1 MSSVVE
7 LARSPYVATS
17 TTSVTQLPATRT
29 PSAYEAQLA
38 NAWSALGEALQ
49 DELSVV
55 PSATAVD
62 EAVTLLEMLPSGVWP
77 PEPVIE
83 DSGTIAWVW
92 DRWPGKF
99 LALAVNGTG
108 RVQRSAVV
116 DGQRSWDTTAMLDR
130 LSPADLELLAKFS
143 PSHA

>member
-1 MSSVVE
+1 MSVVE
-7 LARSPYVATS
+7 LTRSPYVATGRA
-17 TTSVTQLPATRT
+17 SVTPLLAALT
-29 PSAYEAQLA
+29 PSVYEAQFA
-38 NAWSALGEALQ
+38 NAWSALGEVLQ
-49 DELSVV
+49 DEPSVV
-55 PSATAVD
+55 PSATAID
-62 EAVTLLEMLPSGVWP
+62 EAVALLEMLPSNVWP

-108 RVQRSAVV
+108 KVQRSAVV
-116 DGQRSWDTTAMLDR
+116 DGQRSWDTAAMLDR